1 MKLNLANS
9 ITAIRILAIPLCVLL
24 YLMPF
29 GWGENAAALVF
40 AVAAISDFVDGYV
53 ARKFDQMTPFGAF
66 LDPVADKLIV
76 TVALVLLVF
85 NQQSWMMTVVAVIII
100 GREITV
106 SALRE
111 WMASQQ
117 ASSRVAVSMVGKIK
131 TTFQLIGLSFMLW
144 GEDLWGM
151 PIVEMGFAALLIASA
166 MTLWSM
172 WVYLSAAWPVLSR
185 GNNPDPAA

>member
-1 MKLNLANS
+1 MKINFANL
-9 ITAIRILAIPLCVLL
+9 ITGFRLLAIPLCVFFF
-24 YLMPF
+24 YLPF
-29 GWGENAAALVF
+29 EWCRKAAALIF
-40 AVAAISDFVDGYV
+40 AAAAISDFFDGYI

-76 TVALVLLVF
+76 AVALVLIVDTDGR
-85 NQQSWMMTVVAVIII
+85 WMMAIIAAIII

-111 WMASQQ
+111 WMAGQQ
-117 ASSRVAVSMVGKIK
+117 ASSTVAVSMVGKIK

-144 GEDLWGM
+144 GDTLWGL
-151 PIVEMGFAALLIASA
+151 PIEEMGFIALLIAAA

-172 WVYLSAAWPVLSR
+172 WIYLHAAWPTLRR
-185 GNNPDPAA
+185 GL

>member
-1 MKLNLANS
+1 MKLNLANT
-9 ITAIRILAIPLCVLL
+9 ITGIRILAIPLCAAL

-29 GWGENAAALVF
+29 SWARKAAALVF
-40 AVAAISDFVDGYV
+40 AVAAISDFFDGYV
-53 ARKFDQMTPFGAF
+53 ARRFNQSTAFGAF
-66 LDPVADKLIV
+66 LAPVADKLIV
-76 TVALVLLVF
+76 TIALVLLVF
-85 NQQSWMMTVVAVIII
+85 SEQNWMMTVIAIIII

-117 ASSRVAVSMVGKIK
+117 ASARVAVAMVGKIK

-144 GEDLWGM
+144 GDLFFGI
-151 PIVEMGFAALLIASA
+151 PVVELGFIALLIAAA

-185 GNNPDPAA
+185 DE

>member
-1 MKLNLANS
+1 MKLNFANL
-9 ITAIRILAIPLCVLL
+9 ITAFRIAAIPLCVLL
-24 YLMPF
+24 YYLPF
-29 GWGENAAALVF
+29 EWSRKAAALVF
-40 AVAAISDFVDGYV
+40 AAAAISDFFDGYI
-53 ARKFDQMTPFGAF
+53 ARRFNQMTPFGAF

-76 TVALVLLVF
+76 AVALVLLVHTEG
-85 NQQSWMMTVVAVIII
+85 SWMMSVIAIIII

-117 ASSRVAVSMVGKIK
+117 ASSTVAVSLVGKVK

-144 GEDLWGM
+144 GDTLWGL
-151 PIVEMGFAALLIASA
+151 PIMELGFIALLLAAA

-172 WVYLSAAWPVLSR
+172 WIYLSAAWPVLRR
-185 GNNPDPAA
+185 GL

>member
-1 MKLNLANS
+1 MKLNFANL
-9 ITAIRILAIPLCVLL
+9 ITGFRILAIPLCVLL
-24 YLMPF
+24 FYVPLEM
-29 GWGENAAALVF
+29 GRKAAALTF
-40 AVAAISDFVDGYV
+40 AAAAISDFFDGYI
-53 ARKFDQMTPFGAF
+53 ARRFNQMTPFGAF

-76 TVALVLLVF
+76 AVALVLLV
-85 NQQSWMMTVVAVIII
+85 QSEGSWMMAIIAAIII

-117 ASSRVAVSMVGKIK
+117 ASATVAVSMVGKIK

-144 GEDLWGM
+144 GGPLWGL
-151 PIVEMGFAALLIASA
+151 PIMELGFIALLIAAA

-172 WVYLSAAWPVLSR
+172 YVYLSAAWPVLR
-185 GNNPDPAA
+185 KGL

>member
-1 MKLNLANS
+1 MKFNFANT
-9 ITAIRILAIPLCVLL
+9 ITGFRIAAIPLCVLL
-24 YLMPF
+24 YYLPF
-29 GWGENAAALVF
+29 EWGRKAAALVF
-40 AVAAISDFVDGYV
+40 ASAAISDFFDGYI
-53 ARKFDQMTPFGAF
+53 ARRFNQMTAFGAF

-76 TVALVLLVF
+76 AIALVLLVHTEP
-85 NQQSWMMTVVAVIII
+85 SWMMSIIAAIII

-117 ASSRVAVSMVGKIK
+117 ASAKVAVSYVGKIK

-144 GEDLWGM
+144 GDTLWGL
-151 PIVEMGFAALLIASA
+151 PIVELGFASLLLAAA

-172 WVYLSAAWPVLSR
+172 WVYLSAAWPVLR
-185 GNNPDPAA
+185 QGI

>member
-1 MKLNLANS
+1 MKLNLANA
-9 ITAIRILAIPLCVLL
+9 ITGIRILAIPLCVLL
-24 YLMPF
+24 FLLPLS
-29 GWGENAAALVF
+29 WSRNAAALVF

-53 ARKFDQMTPFGAF
+53 ARKFNQMTAFGAF

-76 TVALVLLVF
+76 AVALVLLVF
-85 NQQSWMMTVVAVIII
+85 SEQNWMMTIVAVIII

-111 WMASQQ
+111 WMANQQ
-117 ASSRVAVSMVGKIK
+117 ASSHVAVSMVGKVK

-144 GEDLWGM
+144 GEPLWGYD
-151 PIVEMGFAALLIASA
+151 VHEMGFAALLIAAA

-185 GNNPDPAA
+185 PE

>member
-9 ITAIRILAIPLCVLL
+9 ITGFRILAIPLCVVLF
-24 YLMPF
+24 YLPF
-29 GWGENAAALVF
+29 EWARKAAALVF
-40 AVAAISDFVDGYV
+40 ACAAISDFVDGWI
-53 ARKFDQMTPFGAF
+53 ARKFNQMTAFGAF

-76 TVALVLLVF
+76 ATALVLLVHTDDR
-85 NQQSWMMTVVAVIII
+85 WMMAIIAAVII

-117 ASSRVAVSMVGKIK
+117 ASAQVAVSMVGKVK

-144 GEDLWGM
+144 GDTLWGL
-151 PIVEMGFAALLIASA
+151 PIYELGYVALLIAAA

-172 WVYLSAAWPVLSR
+172 WIYLSAAWPVLSR
-185 GNNPDPAA
+185 EE

>member
-9 ITAIRILAIPLCVLL
+9 ITGFRILAIPLCVLL
-24 YLMPF
+24 FYLPIE
-29 GWGENAAALVF
+29 WGRKAAALIF
-40 AVAAISDFVDGYV
+40 AAAAISDFFDGWI
-53 ARKFDQMTPFGAF
+53 ARRFNQMTPFGAF

-76 TVALVLLVF
+76 AVALVLLV
-85 NQQSWMMTVVAVIII
+85 QAEASIPMALIAAIII

-111 WMASQQ
+111 WMASQS
-117 ASSRVAVSMVGKIK
+117 ASATVAVSMAGKIK

-144 GEDLWGM
+144 GDQLWGL
-151 PIVEMGFAALLIASA
+151 PIVEMGFIALLLAAA

-172 WVYLSAAWPVLSR
+172 WVYLSAAWPVLRR
-185 GNNPDPAA
+185 GI

>member
-1 MKLNLANS
+1 MNLNLANS
-9 ITAIRILAIPLCVLL
+9 ITLFRILAIPLCVIVF
-24 YLMPF
+24 YMPF
-29 GWGENAAALVF
+29 SWAGRAAAIIF
-40 AVAAISDFVDGYV
+40 AAAAISDWLDGYI

-76 TVALVLLVF
+76 AVALVLLV
-85 NQQSWMMTVVAVIII
+85 QSDGRWVMAIIAAIII

-111 WMASQQ
+111 WMATEG
-117 ASSRVAVSMVGKIK
+117 AGATVAVSMLGKVK

-144 GEDLWGM
+144 SDKIFGLPTYEL
-151 PIVEMGFAALLIASA
+151 GFVALLVASA

-172 WVYLSAAWPVLSR
+172 YIYVSAAWPVLMR
-185 GNNPDPAA
+185 DN